1 MLTKCTAW
9 FSLTWSASW
18 VHWIVQ
24 TFLISKLSVLHG
36 SVLPDQQAGSV
47 LPDMLTKCTAWFSLT
62 WSASWVY
69 CIVSSSLTAI
79 FFHIAIHFIS
89 LSTLKFIK
97 MTPVLNPRPWEKATS
112 YQLIGVSVTADFRII
127 HASKI
132 LFTPKYHP
140 KGHHDAQKNRFTN
153 QILWINI

>member
-1 MLTKCTAW
+1 MLTKCTAL

-18 VHWIVQ
+18 VYCLVQ
-24 TFLISKLSVLHG
+24 SYLISKLSVLPC
-36 SVLPDQQAGSV
+36 SVLPYQQAECTASFSLTWSASWVYCLVQSHLISKLSALPCSVSPDQQAE
-47 LPDMLTKCTAWFSLT
+47 CTASFSLT

-112 YQLIGVSVTADFRII
+112 YQLIGV
-127 HASKI
+127 
-132 LFTPKYHP
+132 
-140 KGHHDAQKNRFTN
+140 
-153 QILWINI
+153 